1 MSSTAIFDLGAR
13 LRAATTGTVQPR
25 LEHTPLVAAA
35 PLVALDVTADGTVT
49 VQFPGQ
55 APQTGSGVQGLAPLV
70 PLVPRET
77 SDSDRP
83 MRTVA
88 VAERAVL
95 RRALGL
101 AAKVPTSDPALRQVG
116 ALLSWWLQ
124 RLDHPDTQAAI
135 VVPKACQTRWVT
147 GEHPDRERR
156 MDVWCDWLGVDA
168 TGTDAVLQVVALLR
182 DGTPLPGVVD
192 ENGGI
197 NGDDRWAWTQLG
209 RAVGKGHEWNVGDS
223 QRGQVLGL
231 LTRSSS
237 AEVRERQLLND
248 PAWQARGRWDGTAVR
263 GVVTHV
269 GATAKVRSVQTD
281 CKLKPGR
288 PLQLVGFR
296 SDAEGRRL
304 GLVVVAES
312 IEVDAASG
320 EITMVVKPLS
330 RSKAGLLA
338 MFVVGDD
345 ALLLPDEV
353 TSAQQI
359 RKRQTVE
366 LNLSMPHWTRQG
378 AERPVRAGRD
388 VPLDVLVAAHG

>member
-1 MSSTAIFDLGAR
+1 MSTAIFDLGAR
-13 LRAATTGTVQPR
+13 LRAAQTGQVQPR
-25 LEHTPLVAAA
+25 LHHTPLVPAA

-49 VQFPGQ
+49 VQFAGQ
-55 APQTGSGVQGLAPLV
+55 APQTGTGPAGLAPLV
-70 PLVPRET
+70 ALVPRET
-77 SDSDRP
+77 TDVDRP
-83 MRTVA
+83 MHTVA

-95 RRALGL
+95 RRAKNL
-101 AAKVPTSDPALRQVG
+101 AAKVPVSDPALLQVG
-116 ALLSWWLQ
+116 ALLSWWSE
-124 RLDHPDTQAAI
+124 RLDHPDTQAAV
-135 VVPKACQTRWVT
+135 VVPSACRARWVT

-156 MDVWCDWLGVDA
+156 MDTWLDWLDVDA
-168 TGTDAVLQVVALLR
+168 TGTAAVVAVMALLR
-182 DGTPLPGVVD
+182 DGTPLPGMVD
-192 ENGGI
+192 KAGKI
-197 NGDDRWAWTQLG
+197 NGDDRWAWSQLG
-209 RAVGKGHEWNVGDS
+209 RAVGKDRNWNVGDS
-223 QRGQVLGL
+223 QRRQVLGL

-263 GVVTHV
+263 GTVTHV
-269 GATAKVRSVQTD
+269 GVTAKVRSAQTD

-296 SDAEGRRL
+296 RDAEGRTL
-304 GLVVVAES
+304 GLKVVAEA

-320 EITMVVKPLS
+320 EVTMVVRALN

-353 TSAQQI
+353 TAAQQI

-366 LNLSMPHWTRQG
+366 TNLSRPHWTRQG
-378 AERPVRAGRD
+378 AGKASRTSRD
-388 VPLDVLVAAHG
+388 VPLDVIAAAHG